1 MSKNLKGEHTIA
13 KGNIKNAPNESRA
26 SEIPL
31 NRLPL
36 S

>member
-13 KGNIKNAPNESRA
+13 KGSRPLENASNESRA

-31 NRLPL
+31 NRLH
-36 S
+36 